1 MNPSKTTKQQIID
14 KYYLVLS
21 EFIER
26 IQHSQQIINSNQY
39 ITTLSVGLT
48 SIHRVFE
55 YTLLNTKQIDKAYY
69 QSQQTY
75 YYLIEYLEQVH
86 DSNLIH
92 NLNHKD
98 AVMFIYK
105 KAIFDIH
112 DGITDD
118 KSNSLTNIMT
128 LSTNHVN
135 INDKEWRT
143 LFIRISKVINVLL
156 CWNNNSYDLSFRIM
170 VCNTFL
176 HDFLR
181 NIERFDFMTYY
192 LEYIHQK
199 FTIDKDKYIDLL
211 RNILSKREKTKRIRS
226 GSITDQEKNDIV
238 FNKISIGSYEFKHKF
253 DNLSTSDFV
262 TWLYK

>member
-1 MNPSKTTKQQIID
+1 MNPYKTTKQQIIE

-26 IQHSQQIINSNQY
+26 IQNSQQIINSNKSV
-39 ITTLSVGLT
+39 TTLSVGLT

-55 YTLLNTKQIDKAYY
+55 YTLLNTKQIDKAFY

-86 DSNLIH
+86 ESKLIH

-105 KAIFDIH
+105 KAIFDVH
-112 DGITDD
+112 DGTSFEN
-118 KSNSLTNIMT
+118 SNSLNNIMT

-143 LFIRISKVINVLL
+143 LFIRISKLINVLL
-156 CWNNNSYDLSFRIM
+156 CWNNNLYDFSFRVMI
-170 VCNTFL
+170 CNKYL
-176 HDFLR
+176 HGTLI

-199 FTIDKDKYIDLL
+199 FPIDRDKYLELL
-211 RNILSKREKTKRIRS
+211 SNILTKSEIIKRIRS

-238 FNKISIGSYEFKHKF
+238 FNKLSLGNSEFKHKF
-253 DNLSTSDFV
+253 NTLSTSDFV